1 MPATQMNFWTVQV
14 IENIKK
20 STKIDLKWAPK
31 IDPKSIKIYPGTL
44 QGFPECIF
52 GQLDHPKW
60 SPRTPKWTQMNLKWS
75 SKDPKIL

>member
-20 STKIDLKWAPK
+20 STKIDVKWAPK

-44 QGFPECIF
+44 QGPPECIF
-52 GQLDHPKW
+52 GQLDHQNGLKMVPKD
-60 SPRTPKWTQMNLKWS
+60 SQMDLK
-75 SKDPKIL
+75 